1 MLKSGIYMQLAP
13 VLFGRGTASQAGKKA
28 KELGMTKVLL
38 VTDKGVADFGYP
50 EKVAKAIREEG
61 IEVTIWDGV
70 ETDCPDYTVEK
81 AAAIGREKGV
91 DGIVG
96 VGGGSALDSAKA
108 VAAVIPNGN
117 QVLQEIALY
126 ITGQKKFA
134 VKPITLLL
142 LPTTLGTGSES
153 TFVSVISSETYK
165 CKIGLPCPPD
175 YAIVDPEF
183 TISCSPFITAF
194 TGMDAFSH
202 ANESLTEAKNTPHSD
217 LLAYEAIRI
226 ISKWLP
232 VAVKDTNNMEARE
245 NLAFAS
251 NIAGISFNES
261 GVHMG
266 HSTAHALG
274 HMYHI
279 PHGVCCALAT
289 PAIIEFAAKTYPEK
303 MKKIGE
309 IMGVAFKSEKAEDI
323 GKATADAVRR
333 LCREIG
339 IPSFK
344 EQGFTKEQIM
354 AAKPMIYQEA
364 LCMSFGGTVTE
375 QDVITVL
382 ESIYDNY
389 Q

>member
-1 MLKSGIYMQLAP
+1 MLKSGIYTQLAP
-13 VLFGRGTASQAGKKA
+13 VLFGRGTAGQAGKKA
-28 KELGMTKVLL
+28 RELGMTKVLL
-38 VTDKGVADFGYP
+38 VTDKGVAELGYP

-81 AAAIGREKGV
+81 AAAIGREKAV

-96 VGGGSALDSAKA
+96 VGGGSSLDSAKA
-108 VAAVIPNGN
+108 IAAVIPNGN
-117 QVLQEIALY
+117 QVLQEIVLY
-126 ITGQKKFA
+126 LTGQKNYA
-134 VKPITLLL
+134 VKPVTLLL
-142 LPTTLGTGSES
+142 MPTTAGTGSES

-175 YAIVDPEF
+175 YAIVDPEL
-183 TISCSPFITAF
+183 TIGASAFITAF

-217 LLAYEAIRI
+217 MLAYEAIRI
-226 ISKWLP
+226 ITKWLP
-232 VAVKDTNNMEARE
+232 VAVKDINNVEARE
-245 NLAFAS
+245 QLAFAS

-274 HMYHI
+274 HLYHI
-279 PHGVCCALAT
+279 PHGVCCALVT
-289 PAIIEFAAKTYPEK
+289 PAIIEFAARTYPEK

-309 IMGVAFKSEKAEDI
+309 IMGVTFKSEKPEDI
-323 GKATADAVRR
+323 GKAVGDAVRK

-339 IPSFK
+339 IPSFR

-354 AAKPMIYQEA
+354 AAKPMIYQEP
-364 LCMSFGGTVTE
+364 LCTAFGGTITE

-382 ESIYDNY
+382 ESLYDDY
-389 Q
+389 K